1 MGNIERLREQLNH
14 YFVGKEQ
21 VVENLLVC
29 MLAGG
34 HVLIEDVPGCGKTT
48 LATILAKSIQ
58 CSFGRIQCT
67 PDTLPGD
74 ITGVNIYNVKNSAFE
89 YMPGVIMN
97 QLLMVD
103 ELNRAT
109 PKTQASLLEAMAE
122 GQVTVDGTVHQL
134 PDFFLVIA
142 TQNPTEYVGT
152 YPLPEAQIDRFMMR
166 LTIGYPNRE
175 EEIRIARQRI
185 LGETALGA
193 EPVMNTEEIAR
204 CKQEV
209 EKVRITDAVLGYI
222 VDIIR
227 LTRQEER
234 FVLGASTRAMLALT
248 EASRAMAYLE
258 GRDYVKPDDVKAVA
272 EPVLLHR
279 FVLTTKA
286 RGQKEDVEKI
296 FHNILLRCKVPV

>member
-1 MGNIERLREQLNH
+1 MENIDRLREQLNH
-14 YFVGKEQ
+14 FFVGKEQ
-21 VVENLLVC
+21 VVENLLIC

-48 LATILAKSIQ
+48 LAGILAKSIS

-74 ITGVNIYNVKNSAFE
+74 ITGVNIYNVKSGAFE

-122 GQVTVDGTVHQL
+122 GQVTVDGTLHQL

-166 LTIGYPNRE
+166 LTIGYPDRDQ
-175 EEIRIARQRI
+175 EIRIARQR
-185 LGETALGA
+185 LSGENIGTVK
-193 EPVMNTEEIAR
+193 PVMDTEEIAR
-204 CKQEV
+204 CKQAV
-209 EKVRITDAVLGYI
+209 EKVRITDEVLGYI

-248 EASRAMAYLE
+248 EASRAKAYLE

-272 EPVLLHR
+272 GPVLLHR
-279 FVLTTKA
+279 FVLTAKA

-296 FHNILLRCKVPV
+296 FHSILLKSKVPV

>member
-1 MGNIERLREQLNH
+1 MGNIDRLRDNLNK

-21 VVENLLVC
+21 VVENLLIC

-48 LATILAKSIQ
+48 LAAILAKSIS

-74 ITGVNIYNVKNSAFE
+74 ITGVNIYNVKTGEFE

-97 QLLMVD
+97 QILMAD

-122 GQVTVDGTVHQL
+122 GQVTVDGTRHQL

-166 LTIGYPNRE
+166 LTIGYPDRDQ
-175 EEIRIARQRI
+175 EIRIAKQR
-185 LGETALGA
+185 LNGETVTTV
-193 EPVMNTEEIAR
+193 EPVMDTEEIAK
-204 CKQEV
+204 CKRDV
-209 EKVRITDAVLGYI
+209 EKVSITDAVLGYI

-248 EASRAMAYLE
+248 EASRAKAYLE

-286 RGQKEDVEKI
+286 RGQREDVEKI
-296 FHNILLRCKVPV
+296 FRSILLKSKVPV

>member
-1 MGNIERLREQLNH
+1 MNR

-21 VVENLLVC
+21 VVENLLIC
-29 MLAGG
+29 MLADG

-48 LATILAKSIQ
+48 LAGILAKSIR

-74 ITGVNIYNVKNSAFE
+74 ITGVNIYNVKSGQFE
-89 YMPGVIMN
+89 YMAGVIMN

-122 GQVTVDGTVHQL
+122 NQVTVDGVLHPL

-152 YPLPEAQIDRFMMR
+152 YPLPEAQVDRFMMR
-166 LTIGYPNRE
+166 LTIGYPDRE
-175 EEIRIARQRI
+175 QEIRIAKQR
-185 LGETALGA
+185 LQGETIAVA
-193 EPVMNTEEIAR
+193 EPVMNTEEIMQ
-204 CKQEV
+204 CKQDV

-222 VDIIR
+222 VDIVR

-234 FVLGASTRAMLALT
+234 FVLGASTRAMLALMQ
-248 EASRAMAYLE
+248 AARAKAYLE

-279 FVLTTKA
+279 FMLTTKA

-296 FHNILLRCKVPV
+296 FHSILLKCKVPV

>member
-175 EEIRIARQRI
+175 EELRIARQRI

-248 EASRAMAYLE
+248 EASRAKAYLE

-286 RGQKEDVEKI
+286 RGQKEDVGKI

>member
-248 EASRAMAYLE
+248 EASRAKAYLE

-286 RGQKEDVEKI
+286 RGQKEDVGKI

>member
-1 MGNIERLREQLNH
+1 MGTIDILRDNLNK

-48 LATILAKSIQ
+48 LASILAKSIQ

-74 ITGVNIYNVKNSAFE
+74 ITGVNIYNRKTGDFE
-89 YMPGVIMN
+89 YMSGVIMN

-122 GQVTVDGTVHQL
+122 GQVTVDGQIHKL
-134 PDFFLVIA
+134 PDFFFVIA

-166 LTIGYPNRE
+166 LNIGYPDKE
-175 EEIRIARQRI
+175 QEIRIARQRL
-185 LGETALGA
+185 LGETV
-193 EPVMNTEEIAR
+193 ERVRPVLDVEAIAR
-204 CKQEV
+204 CKNDV
-209 EKVRITDAVLGYI
+209 EKVKITDAVLGYI
-222 VDIIR
+222 VDIVR
-227 LTRQEER
+227 HTREEER

-248 EASRAMAYLE
+248 QASRAKAYIE
-258 GRDYVKPDDVKAVA
+258 GRDYVKPDDVKAMV
-272 EPVLLHR
+272 EPVLSHR
-279 FVLTTKA
+279 FVLTGKA
-286 RGQKEDVEKI
+286 RGQKEDVNKI
-296 FHNILLRCKVPV
+296 LHNILLKSKVPV

>member
-1 MGNIERLREQLNH
+1 MGNIDRLRDNLNK

-21 VVENLLVC
+21 VVENLLIC

-48 LATILAKSIQ
+48 LAAILAKSIS

-74 ITGVNIYNVKNSAFE
+74 ITGVNIYNVKTGEFE

-97 QLLMVD
+97 QILMAD

-122 GQVTVDGTVHQL
+122 GQVTVDGTRHQL

-166 LTIGYPNRE
+166 LTIGYPDRDQ
-175 EEIRIARQRI
+175 EIRIAKQR
-185 LGETALGA
+185 LNGETVTAV
-193 EPVMNTEEIAR
+193 EPVMDTEEIAK
-204 CKQEV
+204 CKRDV
-209 EKVRITDAVLGYI
+209 EEVRITDAV
-222 VDIIR
+222 
-227 LTRQEER
+227 
-234 FVLGASTRAMLALT
+234 
-248 EASRAMAYLE
+248 
-258 GRDYVKPDDVKAVA
+258 
-272 EPVLLHR
+272 
-279 FVLTTKA
+279 
-286 RGQKEDVEKI
+286 
-296 FHNILLRCKVPV
+296 